1 MHVVDP
7 SDITDISAVD
17 PAEFLRMTRAA
28 SDAEVERVIRGLG
41 TEAVL
46 DRVFTGFADSL
57 VPARAPKQR
66 TVVQWEV
73 RDEGRSFLRALVI
86 DGGRC
91 VVEPGEHEGAE
102 ARITV
107 SLPVFVRILEG
118 TANPPMLLLKR
129 KLGLKGSKALAL
141 QLDGMFQRP
150 S

>member
-1 MHVVDP
+1 VEP
-7 SDITDISAVD
+7 SDITDISSVE

-46 DRVFTGFADSL
+46 DRVFAGFAASL
-57 VPARAPKQR
+57 VPSRAPKRR

-73 RDEGRSFLRALVI
+73 RDEGRAHLRALVI
-86 DGGRC
+86 DGGVC
-91 VVEPGEHEGAE
+91 VVEPGEHEGADVRLT
-102 ARITV
+102 A
-107 SLPVFVRILEG
+107 SLPVFVRVLEG
-118 TANPPMLLLKR
+118 TANPPVLLLRR
-129 KLGLKGSKALAL
+129 KLGLQGSKALAL